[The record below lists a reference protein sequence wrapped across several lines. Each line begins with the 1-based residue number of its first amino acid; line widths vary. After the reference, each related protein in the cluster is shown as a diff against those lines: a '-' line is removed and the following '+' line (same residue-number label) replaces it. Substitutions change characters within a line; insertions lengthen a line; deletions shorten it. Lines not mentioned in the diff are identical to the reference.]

1 VIVLMKQAG
10 IKNEAPADDK
20 TDDKQPASPAED
32 KVNHESEKFIHFF
45 CEHHQPKLQTV
56 SS

>member
-1 VIVLMKQAG
+1 MVKQAVTQA
-10 IKNEAPADDK
+10 EAPADDK
-20 TDDKQPASPAED
+20 TDDKQPASPEED

>member
-1 VIVLMKQAG
+1 MIVLIEQAC

-32 KVNHESEKFIHFF
+32 KVNQERDFIHFF
-45 CEHHQPKLQTV
+45 CEQHQPMLQSV
-56 SS
+56 AS

>member
-1 VIVLMKQAG
+1 MKAESSEDDQT
-10 IKNEAPADDK
+10 DDK
-20 TDDKQPASPAED
+20 TDGKQPASPEED
-32 KVNHESEKFIHFF
+32 KVNHDSEKFIHFF

>member
-1 VIVLMKQAG
+1 MLKQDVTKA
-10 IKNEAPADDK
+10 EAPADDK
-20 TDDKQPASPAED
+20 TDDQQLASPEED

>member
-1 VIVLMKQAG
+1 MKQAG

>member
-1 VIVLMKQAG
+1 MEA
-10 IKNEAPADDK
+10 EAPADDQTDDK
-20 TDDKQPASPAED
+20 TDGKQPASPAED

-45 CEHHQPKLQTV
+45 CEQHQPKLQTV